1 MKLEQ
6 PITVAEIASLIQAK
20 VIGNQAAKVT
30 HLKEMHKIVAGCLM
44 FVDNEKYY
52 TRAIFSQATAII
64 IDQEVECPP
73 DKALLIVERPF
84 EAYNQVA
91 LHFSPAQVL
100 NERIS
105 STAKIGAN
113 TVIEPGAVIGHHVTI
128 GNNCLI
134 RANTVLL
141 DHTKIGNNVII
152 HANCSIGN
160 DAFYMN
166 KQKDRS
172 YQRWH
177 SIGRVVIEDD
187 VEIGA
192 GCTIDRGVSGDTVI
206 GEGTKIDNLVHIG
219 HGVVIGK
226 HCLLAAQVGIAGKT
240 TVQDHVTIYGQ
251 VGISKSLVIGEGA
264 TIWAKTGVNKSIPG
278 GNKEYFGI
286 PVGEAKTKL
295 REFAYIRQLPEL
307 FKKINTLR
315 EAISGKKSR
324 E

>member
-6 PITVAEIASLIQAK
+6 PISVEEIATLIQARI
-20 VIGNQAAKVT
+20 VGNKTAKVT
-30 HLKEMHKIVAGCLM
+30 HLKEIHKVVPGCLM

-52 TRAIFSQATAII
+52 TRAIFSSAAAII
-64 IDQEVECPP
+64 IDKEVEFPA
-73 DKALLIVERPF
+73 DKALLIVEPPF
-84 EAYNQVA
+84 EAYNQLA
-91 LHFSPAQVL
+91 RHFSPFQVL
-100 NERIS
+100 SQHIS
-105 STAKIGAN
+105 PTAKIGKN
-113 TVIEPGAVIGHHVTI
+113 TVIEPGAIVGNHVTI
-128 GNNCLI
+128 GDNSLV
-134 RANTVLL
+134 RSNTVLL

-166 KQKDRS
+166 KKADQT

-192 GCTIDRGVSGDTVI
+192 GCTIDRGVSGDTII

-219 HGVVIGK
+219 HGVVLGK

-264 TIWAKTGVNKSIPG
+264 TIWAKTG
-278 GNKEYFGI
+278 Y
-286 PVGEAKTKL
+286 
-295 REFAYIRQLPEL
+295 
-307 FKKINTLR
+307 
-315 EAISGKKSR
+315 
-324 E
+324 